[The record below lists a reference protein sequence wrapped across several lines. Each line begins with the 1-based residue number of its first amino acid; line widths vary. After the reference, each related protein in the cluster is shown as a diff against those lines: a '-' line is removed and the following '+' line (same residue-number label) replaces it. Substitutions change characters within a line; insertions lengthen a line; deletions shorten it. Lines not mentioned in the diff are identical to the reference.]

1 MHTRYKY
8 QTSGCSYALEAQSVG
23 NVSGPESF
31 FFFSH
36 FYFPASGQA
45 VVTGVVP
52 FFPPV
57 LAFDFYRAYTGFSNP
72 TARRFLIECC

>member
-1 MHTRYKY
+1 MLLPQGSSREELWTQPKNRFGENEICYIPGTY
-8 QTSGCSYALEAQSVG
+8 SA
-23 NVSGPESF
+23 

-52 FFPPV
+52 SPPPV
-57 LAFDFYRAYTGFSNP
+57 LAFIFYRA
-72 TARRFLIECC
+72 